1 LADNHGP
8 LFIGGA
14 GRSGTTLVVDML
26 GLHPARSP
34 IYETSFV
41 VQIGALLFGAGE
53 SPLASRL
60 DRIARYMEEWTRTLP
75 HQPHN
80 KRAHEV
86 YHHGPHYVR
95 FDREFALAQT
105 ATLIER
111 AAGGDALAGMRDFV
125 AALFGEHCR
134 IDGKPRWVNKTPSYV
149 QFLPLLGALFPDMR
163 FIHCV
168 RDGRDV
174 ACSVLTRPWGPRTYE
189 EAAVWWSRKVRAGL
203 SWSERNPGRCLE
215 VRYEDL
221 LSQPERTLQS
231 MIDFAGEGGDAAS
244 LIATYRGATSL
255 DPSRSG
261 RWRAAFDDEDRAR
274 FGAVAGDLLGELGYA
289 A

>member
-1 LADNHGP
+1 LENRRGP

-34 IYETSFV
+34 VYETSFV
-41 VQIGALLFGAGE
+41 VQVGAALFGNA
-53 SPLASRL
+53 PLDARLSRV
-60 DRIARYMEEWTRTLP
+60 AAYMDQWSRTLP

-80 KRAHEV
+80 KRPHEV

-95 FDREFALAQT
+95 FSREFALART
-105 ATLIER
+105 ADLIER
-111 AAGGDALAGMRDFV
+111 AASGDAAGGMRDFV
-125 AALFGEHCR
+125 RALFDEHCR
-134 IDGKPRWVNKTPSYV
+134 IDEKPRWVNKTPAYV
-149 QFLPLLGALFPDMR
+149 QMLPMLHALFPDMR

-189 EAAVWWSRKVRAGL
+189 EAARWWSRKVLAGRA
-203 SWSERNPGRCLE
+203 WAARNPERCLE

-221 LSQPERTLQS
+221 LAHPARTLQA
-231 MIDFAGEGGDAAS
+231 MIDFAGEEGDAGELLEA
-244 LIATYRGATSL
+244 YRGATAR

-261 RWRAAFDDEDRAR
+261 RWRAAFDDSDRGR
-274 FGAVAGDLLGELGYA
+274 FGEVAGELLGALGYA